1 MWFPSLKERDG
12 RVRLD
17 ADMKIAEEVLKSIG

>member
-12 RVRLD
+12 RVRLN
-17 ADMKIAEEVLKSIG
+17 ADMKIAEEILKSVR

>member
-12 RVRLD
+12 RVRPN
-17 ADMKIAEEVLKSIG
+17 ADMKIAEEVLKVI